1 MHMCVSFT
9 TKPGVWA
16 MHMTWAAFT
25 EPKYVPCHAVLPRI
39 GVILEMASK
48 GRSMYYLLVSICLL
62 MILLLHLSPQ
72 PSQYPCIPQSGGCS
86 DCAFAGM
93 IERLWLPPSGIATLA
108 LCSVL
113 FFCVCSCATRARNS
127 HRALASVAA
136 CTCSFL
142 WSSAMMLVYVAPQ
155 SVRPVLLLKT
165 ALAFAYRGQ
174 CAITCSLVSVY
185 LRRTD

>member
-1 MHMCVSFT
+1 MPLFSTHCT
-9 TKPGVWA
+9 TWYRYGPYK
-16 MHMTWAAFT
+16 TYTF
-25 EPKYVPCHAVLPRI
+25 VLCRRR
-39 GVILEMASK
+39 VY
-48 GRSMYYLLVSICLL
+48 MYYLSICLL

-174 CAITCSLVSVY
+174 CAITCSLVSV
-185 LRRTD
+185 LSRHWWCVHFPLWLV